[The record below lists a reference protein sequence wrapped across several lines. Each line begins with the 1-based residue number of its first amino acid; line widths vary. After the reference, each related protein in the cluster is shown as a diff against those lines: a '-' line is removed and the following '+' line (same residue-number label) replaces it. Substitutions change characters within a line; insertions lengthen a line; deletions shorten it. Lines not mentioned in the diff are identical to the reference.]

1 MSDRP
6 HDMLRP
12 GGVLG
17 LSASSREPGGWSRAE
32 LEEHVRDGHSTLTG
46 PARDR
51 SSESP
56 MPARQHSCHDDG
68 GAEAQPGDHHDR
80 AVDRHPRLQLRGE
93 VAVAR
98 GSIDQRIYLVVV
110 AGQPT
115 TKSRWR
121 NFDAQPQPVAMR
133 LRGHTELATAEVLTV
148 GTSEV

>member
-1 MSDRP
+1 
-6 HDMLRP
+6 
-12 GGVLG
+12 
-17 LSASSREPGGWSRAE
+17 
-32 LEEHVRDGHSTLTG
+32 
-46 PARDR
+46 
-51 SSESP
+51 